1 MKLII
6 LLILTLTTY
15 AEYIFQHRLGEYI
28 RFKFIEIDKVAVS
41 VNCKKR
47 KTCDAL
53 NKWKKIKVKK
63 RKWPAGGINPA
74 TFFCEQSGGRA
85 RTFYYKNK
93 DEVSICEYS
102 DKSYLK
108 TWTAIK
114 QFSKR

>member
-63 RKWPAGGINPA
+63 KKMAFWW
-74 TFFCEQSGGRA
+74 
-85 RTFYYKNK
+85 NK
-93 DEVSICEYS
+93 SCH
-102 DKSYLK
+102 L
-108 TWTAIK
+108 
-114 QFSKR
+114 FL